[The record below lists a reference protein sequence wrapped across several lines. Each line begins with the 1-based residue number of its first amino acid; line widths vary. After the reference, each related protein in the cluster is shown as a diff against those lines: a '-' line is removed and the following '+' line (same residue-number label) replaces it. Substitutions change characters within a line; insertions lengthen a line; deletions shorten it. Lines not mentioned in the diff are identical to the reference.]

1 MNGRVQKTR
10 ESELIAAI
18 LAGDVQLYHQL
29 ISPYER
35 SVYILSLS
43 QMKNEKDAEEVAQET
58 FVRAFRDLE
67 VFQGDSMFGT
77 WLISIAINEARDR
90 LQRQVTGRIAS
101 RDQARDQEMHGPAAP
116 PRNWRELTSEG
127 VEREEIRSFLQQ
139 AIEMLPGI
147 YQQAF
152 LLRDIEG
159 LNRNGTTQILDIHT
173 SLVNGG
179 W

>member
-1 MNGRVQKTR
+1 MNGRAQRRR

-43 QMKNEKDAEEVAQET
+43 QMKNERDAEEVAQET
-58 FVRAFRDLE
+58 FVRAFRDLGA
-67 VFQGDSMFGT
+67 FRGDSKFGT

-90 LQRQVTGRIAS
+90 LRRQVTGRIAS
-101 RDQARDQEMHGPAAP
+101 RDKPGDQEMDGPAAP
-116 PRNWRELTSEG
+116 LRDRRELPSEIA
-127 VEREEIRSFLQQ
+127 EREEIRSFLHE
-139 AIEMLPGI
+139 AVEMLPDI

-152 LLRDIEG
+152 LLRDIER
-159 LNRNGTTQILDIHT
+159 LNTNDTAPILDIDT
-173 SLVNGG
+173 QVVNGR